1 MICAGQ
7 TRRRMRVRLLRS
19 LFWFSHRQRFHDQ
32 RRASFKIGVDNQSL
46 AFMRGCNSLLHRSKK
61 SETHSSAH
69 LLCTS
74 LQAGKFLTRLH
85 EWPKTCYY
93 RRSKERLLGR
103 KNARNCASDV
113 AFCDATKKRA
123 ACAPASAPASAATL
137 VFLLAQKK
145 GGARKAH
152 SGDTQRA
159 SNQPS
164 ASVRT
169 KAVERPGSVEQGAE
183 TRAPR

>member
-1 MICAGQ
+1 
-7 TRRRMRVRLLRS
+7 MRVRLLRS

-32 RRASFKIGVDNQSL
+32 RRASLKISVDNQSL
-46 AFMRGCNSLLHRSKK
+46 TSCGAITSCFIVRKRARHIPARNLLRR
-61 SETHSSAH
+61 
-69 LLCTS
+69 TS

-123 ACAPASAPASAATL
+123 ACAPASAATL

-183 TRAPR
+183 TRAHWPRRAGALSLFL